1 MWILAQSGL
10 HPWSLELVVEITGQ
24 VLQPHGRVPS
34 EHALALIQFL
44 LQSCHIQLSGAE
56 NCMWDRG
63 KKVAEGGFHMWNHT
77 ILPDSHPEKVWGRT
91 LENAELSACSWS
103 GVRQETRDHCSV
115 GLRTQTGISSASI
128 LFLGSPSSFSPMF
141 LTNTHFLSILS
152 AYILS
157 FHISVLS
164 GTPLST
170 PSLGT
175 LTAFSAS
182 SRHRNGPCFWFW
194 LVIAVTFFGCF
205 LFIGFLDSAAGGGT
219 CSLFCRFMI
228 FSKPRS

>member
-1 MWILAQSGL
+1 
-10 HPWSLELVVEITGQ
+10 
-24 VLQPHGRVPS
+24 
-34 EHALALIQFL
+34 
-44 LQSCHIQLSGAE
+44 
-56 NCMWDRG
+56 
-63 KKVAEGGFHMWNHT
+63 MWNPT
-77 ILPDSHPEKVWGRT
+77 ILPDPDPKKVSGGTPEDADRNAPLQCPWRT
-91 LENAELSACSWS
+91 CSWDRYR
-103 GVRQETRDHCSV
+103 GQDRRGETTASV
-115 GLRTQTGISSASI
+115 GLRTHASCSNASN
-128 LFLGSPSSFSPMF
+128 LFVGFPSSFSPIF
-141 LTNTHFLSILS
+141 LTNIHFLSILS
-152 AYILS
+152 ANILS

-164 GTPLST
+164 GTLLSVPSPHFLCA

-194 LVIAVTFFGCF
+194 LVTAVTFFGCF